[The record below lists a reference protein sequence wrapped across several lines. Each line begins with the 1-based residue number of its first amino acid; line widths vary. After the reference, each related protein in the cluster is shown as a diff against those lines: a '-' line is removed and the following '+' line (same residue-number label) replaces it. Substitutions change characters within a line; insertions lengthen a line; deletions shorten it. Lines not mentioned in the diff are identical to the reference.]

1 MHSQKRTNR
10 VRPLA
15 GIAIA
20 AVLLSGC
27 AQTKDFFSGMSR
39 SETPSGDPGILGAPQ
54 VDYYLDELRLLASGD
69 PAAQAEI
76 YADAQ
81 SGAQLTPGP
90 QTNLRYALVL
100 GTPGHPE
107 SDAAQSASMLREVLA
122 APELLTQAEI
132 SLASIALRS
141 AEELAAVEAMKM
153 KNSLRA
159 TENVTIAKILV
170 AEGDSLEGLFIEVD
184 LTDEV
189 RRLKRSVPGWV
200 DAAKAAIAVS
210 AFATRRPWLSLG
222 CNKSSVKPYCRR

>member
-1 MHSQKRTNR
+1 MARSKRTSALR
-10 VRPLA
+10 HLA
-15 GIAIA
+15 TITIVA
-20 AVLLSGC
+20 ALLSGC
-27 AQTKDFFSGMSR
+27 AQTRELFSGMSG
-39 SETPSGDPGILGAPQ
+39 SETPPGDPGILGAPE

-76 YADAQ
+76 YADAH

-141 AEELAAVEAMKM
+141 AEELAAVEAEVQR
-153 KNSLRA
+153 LRA
-159 TENVTIAKILV
+159 AASRAAQARDTATSQRLSALEAEN
-170 AEGDSLEGLFIEVD
+170 
-184 LTDEV
+184 
-189 RRLKRSVPGWV
+189 RRLRQQLRDAEEKLEAITTIERS
-200 DAAKAAIAVS
+200 I
-210 AFATRRPWLSLG
+210 REQE
-222 CNKSSVKPYCRR
+222 